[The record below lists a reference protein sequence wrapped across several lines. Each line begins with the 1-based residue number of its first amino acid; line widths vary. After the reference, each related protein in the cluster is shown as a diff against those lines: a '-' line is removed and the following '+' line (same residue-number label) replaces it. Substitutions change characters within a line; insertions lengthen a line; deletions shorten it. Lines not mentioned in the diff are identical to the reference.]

1 MTYGNAT
8 LPDTTRRDAALA
20 GRQGASPPAQAQ
32 RVAAPTPARSGSA
45 TDERGRG
52 PRRRR
57 GRSGRSAFQIDP
69 LTAAGATPPRRG
81 GGVCRTLYLVNP
93 DPAVHQ
99 SVARLLPRNRY
110 SLVLFASAESL
121 LASVSEQDAGVL
133 LLDME
138 LEGMSGLELQAELRK
153 RTITL
158 KVIVLSGEGSV
169 QRSVQ
174 AIKAGAVDFLETPC
188 SHHQLLDSL
197 ELAFQLVDAEQEERL
212 HREILEQRYRQLT
225 PREREVMHH
234 VVRGVP
240 NRRLAAHL
248 GVSER
253 TVELHRARVMAKMEA
268 SSLPALVHIAYFCDT
283 DRASGAVSLG
293 PGSLDTK
300 GGCRNES
307 YLDAAALTDVGRK
320 RVHNEDNLLVDRQLS
335 LFVVCDGMG
344 GHAAG
349 DVASATRGA
358 HAARGGQAQPGHSSR
373 LSREE
378 GCGPRP
384 RNATSWVCSKQR

>member
-1 MTYGNAT
+1 METSK
-8 LPDTTRRDAALA
+8 LSALLTA
-20 GRQGASPPAQAQ
+20 
-32 RVAAPTPARSGSA
+32 
-45 TDERGRG
+45 
-52 PRRRR
+52 
-57 GRSGRSAFQIDP
+57 SAFWDQGVRALESTSREQVNRMKNQKHHLASSGVMQP
-69 LTAAGATPPRRG
+69 PGTP
-81 GGVCRTLYLVNP
+81 GVCRTLYLVNP

-268 SSLPALVHIAYFCDT
+268 SSLPALVHIAYRCSNCRPEEVANT
-283 DRASGAVSLG
+283 HASGPVRGL
-293 PGSLDTK
+293 PRHRCHPEPL
-300 GGCRNES
+300 
-307 YLDAAALTDVGRK
+307 
-320 RVHNEDNLLVDRQLS
+320 RVR
-335 LFVVCDGMG
+335 
-344 GHAAG
+344 
-349 DVASATRGA
+349 R
-358 HAARGGQAQPGHSSR
+358 
-373 LSREE
+373 
-378 GCGPRP
+378 
-384 RNATSWVCSKQR
+384 